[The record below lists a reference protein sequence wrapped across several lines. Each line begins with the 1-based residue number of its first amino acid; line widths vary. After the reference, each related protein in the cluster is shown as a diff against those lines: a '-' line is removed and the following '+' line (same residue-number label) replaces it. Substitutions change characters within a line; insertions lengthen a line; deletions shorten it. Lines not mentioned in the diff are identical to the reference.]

1 MKKKNISAS
10 SEDMNSEEVRD
21 IIERM
26 PTHWAMWVALVT
38 SAIVVV
44 IFALSCFVKYPE
56 FVSGDITITMKNAP
70 VRLLSNASGQIHL
83 LAKNRTKVKSG
94 EVVAYIENG
103 TSYDSYGRL
112 SCLLNMAL
120 NGKVFRLLQNN
131 KALGELGSYYNAF
144 VRAKKQLDQ
153 LRESPLYENLCQNLN
168 RQIQVGHAIVVF
180 QDREIALK
188 GQQLELSRQ
197 LLSEDSLLVMSNS
210 LSKERYQERKNA
222 CIAYEDNF
230 ISLQGSRAA
239 SVSEIGKNQIELS
252 RVRIQRQ
259 EDLKQVLADYDRT
272 LHELADAVYVWE
284 KRYLIK
290 SPVAGVV
297 EYLGFWRE
305 NVTVESS
312 RELFSVIPSENA
324 YVGEAYIPVQG
335 AGKVRVGQKVNVT
348 LEDFPAWEYGKIE
361 GRVVSVSQTSANVN
375 VGDNML
381 HPMYLVAIDFPKGMS
396 TNYGTILKTKPEIK
410 GQVSIVTTPKRLN
423 QRLFDNLRMIGE

>member
-103 TSYDSYGRL
+103 TSYDIYGRL

-305 NVTVESS
+305 NVMVESS
-312 RELFSVIPSENA
+312 RELFSVIPSENG